1 MFCAFAET
9 LQLITNIFL
18 DIQRSAIVKTIIS
31 TTKKDDN
38 PVLQTEVNYLLDTL
52 RNPDESWTKK
62 ELVKTV
68 NEMINKLVKREEID
82 LLKDL
87 CKAITEDK
95 TINKNLRSCQK
106 KICNILNSTE
116 KKYHAKINVSKGC
129 VCLTFCFDTDNDLKS
144 FLVKVQEEKEELGK
158 DISALLLNKE
168 LMDVFHVDALYV
180 SLIISKI
187 SITKGLFLFSCIK
200 ILDSHESIITRM

>member
-1 MFCAFAET
+1 MIIRSSNFVKMFCAFAET

-52 RNPDESWTKK
+52 RNPDESWTQK

-106 KICNILNSTE
+106 KICKILNSTE
-116 KKYHAKINVSKGC
+116 KSIMQRS
-129 VCLTFCFDTDNDLKS
+129 TFQK
-144 FLVKVQEEKEELGK
+144 
-158 DISALLLNKE
+158 
-168 LMDVFHVDALYV
+168 DVFV
-180 SLIISKI
+180 
-187 SITKGLFLFSCIK
+187 
-200 ILDSHESIITRM
+200 